1 MSLLMDAL
9 KKAEAAKR
17 QAAPT
22 AADDHATA
30 DDVGAAV
37 EPGKP
42 LPELP
47 HELSLLD
54 DQFPS
59 AQTGA
64 TGSGPRAPSPVS
76 AVSENQREREAA
88 HNLFAAKRTA
98 SRAPFWIGLS
108 LTTLVA
114 VGAIGTW
121 FWWQLQPRPGGLQP
135 GPALGQSVPA
145 PAQPATSTP
154 VAPPPRP
161 NESPTLAAA
170 PPPAEPGLP
179 VRDTK
184 PPVPAAAAAAGIDRP
199 TSSVMARAPRNRG
212 ATPAAPAT
220 DPTRSGRLGAEAPFE
235 QAPEPL
241 AGVRAL
247 RGTTARDTV
256 HPLVA
261 KGYAAFNAGDLDNA
275 KRHYDEALRMDPRSL
290 DALNGMAAV
299 ALRAG
304 RRDVADSYLAR
315 ALEIDPK
322 DGFALAASTSL
333 RSKVDAQSAESRFKA
348 LIAAAPESPA
358 AHFGLGNL
366 YAREGR
372 WSEAQQAYFRA
383 YTAEPDNPD
392 FLFNLAVSLDH
403 LKQARLARQYYQSA
417 LATTRQGAFD
427 REQAGARIRELDQT
441 GR

>member
-17 QAAPT
+17 QAAPSP
-22 AADDHATA
+22 DDHAAA
-30 DDVGAAV
+30 DEAAAPV
-37 EPGKP
+37 EPGRP

-47 HELSLLD
+47 RELSLLD
-54 DQFPS
+54 DQFPA
-59 AQTGA
+59 AQA
-64 TGSGPRAPSPVS
+64 TNAGSGLRGSASIS

-114 VGAIGTW
+114 AGAIGTW
-121 FWWQLQPRPGGLQP
+121 FWWQLKPSPGGLQP
-135 GPALGQSVPA
+135 GPALGQAAPA
-145 PAQPATSTP
+145 PQAAATAP

-161 NESPTLAAA
+161 AETPSMGSPSTGAASASTAQAALLPKVATSTTAGADRPASAPLGKATRSRSAA
-170 PPPAEPGLP
+170 P
-179 VRDTK
+179 
-184 PPVPAAAAAAGIDRP
+184 
-199 TSSVMARAPRNRG
+199 SSSSP
-212 ATPAAPAT
+212 
-220 DPTRSGRLGAEAPFE
+220 DPTQSGRLAADTPVEPQEAAPGLRAHRGAAP
-235 QAPEPL
+235 
-241 AGVRAL
+241 
-247 RGTTARDTV
+247 RDVV

-261 KGYAAFNAGDLDNA
+261 KGYAAFNAGDLDAA
-275 KRHYDEALRMDPRSL
+275 KRHYDEALRADPRSL

-322 DGFALAASTSL
+322 DGFALAAATSL

-403 LKQARLARQYYQSA
+403 LRQTKLARQYYQSA
-417 LATTRQGAFD
+417 LASTRQGAFE
-427 REQAGARIRELDQT
+427 REQAAARVRELDQS

>member
-17 QAAPT
+17 QAAPS
-22 AADDHATA
+22 ADDHAAA
-30 DDVGAAV
+30 DDAGTAV

-47 HELSLLD
+47 RELSLLD

-59 AQTGA
+59 AQTDAAGA
-64 TGSGPRAPSPVS
+64 GPRPQGSVS

-135 GPALGQSVPA
+135 GPALGRGAPPPQAAASV
-145 PAQPATSTP
+145 P
-154 VAPPPRP
+154 VAPTASPAA
-161 NESPTLAAA
+161 SPTLAAA
-170 PPPAEPGLP
+170 PPPTEAGSPA
-179 VRDTK
+179 RDTK
-184 PPVPAAAAAAGIDRP
+184 PPDSALPAAAAIERP
-199 TSSVMARAPRNRG
+199 TSAGIARATRTPS
-212 ATPAAPAT
+212 ATPAASAS
-220 DPTRSGRLGAEAPFE
+220 DPTRAGRLGAEAPVE

-241 AGVRAL
+241 PGVRAH

-261 KGYAAFNAGDLDNA
+261 KGYAAFNAGDLDSA
-275 KRHYDEALRMDPRSL
+275 KRHYDEALRMEPRSL

-304 RRDVADSYLAR
+304 RRDVAESYLAR
-315 ALEIDPK
+315 VLEIDPK

-333 RSKVDAQSAESRFKA
+333 RSRVDAQSAESRFKA

-403 LKQARLARQYYQSA
+403 LKQTKLARQYYQSA
-417 LATTRQGAFD
+417 LATARQGAFD